1 MSEFRDT
8 LKRLFSRNVVITR
21 MPGDRLKVYDVN
33 KNQTTD
39 PASTQNYRTRWRNG
53 RNFNSVSGYG
63 SGYTNYEIEALRK
76 TMYLDYELMDT
87 DAIISSALDI
97 LADEATSNSATGELL
112 VIKTDDEKIKKILHN
127 LFYDILNVEFNLW
140 SWVRTTCKYGD
151 SFLYLQVIEDHGVI
165 NVIPIHPS
173 LMIREEG
180 SDADPSSPVF
190 KYEGDGQFY
199 SQANK
204 FEQFEI
210 AHFRLITDAN
220 FLPYGKSTIENARKE
235 YKKLS
240 LAEEAMLL
248 HRIMRAPE
256 RRIYKI
262 DIGNIPPNEVDAH
275 MEQVIGEMKK
285 TPYINPNTG
294 EYNLQYN
301 LQNSQED
308 FYLPVRG
315 GDSGTTIETLP
326 GLGNDGQLEDIEY
339 LRTKMM
345 AALKIPKAY
354 LGYDGE
360 GTRSGL
366 STEDVRFARMVERIQ
381 KIVVSELYKIA
392 MVHLKVQGYD
402 NKDLMNFELSLT
414 SPSLIYER
422 QKIDLLNEK
431 FNLITNMLETNLV
444 SEIYIYEVVLGMT
457 ENDWKLEK
465 ERIPN
470 FLKEKF
476 RYQQITDEGNDPKV
490 TGRTYGTPH
499 DIASMQ
505 VASKFD
511 ATEKSSLEK
520 LYSPDER
527 ENNEGQPFKYK
538 SFNTAKDK
546 EYGRNPFGERDIEK
560 QSKTA
565 RREGFLDALNKK
577 YDSTKQSLTE
587 TKIND
592 EPDMLNE
599 NRILNEE

>member
-151 SFLYLQVIEDHGVI
+151 SFLYLQVVEDHGVI